1 MILLSVAV
9 VVLAVLCLL
18 DLVLTLGVVR
28 RLRDH
33 NTRLQALQGVAPDGF
48 ALPRPGDG
56 VSPFSAVALSGET
69 VTNDDL
75 AEPTLVAFFTPD
87 CPSCEEK
94 LPGFLDYT
102 RDFASGKARVLGV
115 VASESGGSHYRTALS
130 EVATVVSERERGAL
144 QKAFNVTAFPSFL
157 VVVDGMV
164 AQATHDVA
172 DLPVHQPA

>member
-33 NTRLQALQGVAPDGF
+33 NMRLQALQGTEMDGF

-56 VSPFSAVALSGET
+56 ISQFSAVAVSGET

-75 AEPTLVAFFTPD
+75 AEPTLIAFFTPD

-94 LPGFLDYT
+94 LPGFLDYSREFAGGRT
-102 RDFASGKARVLGV
+102 RVFGV
-115 VASESGGSHYRTALS
+115 VASESGGLHYRTALS
-130 EVATVVSERERGAL
+130 EVATVVSERERGTL

-157 VVVDGMV
+157 VVVDGTV
-164 AQATHDVA
+164 AQATFDIA
-172 DLPVHQPA
+172 DLPVHQTA